1 MVSVRNS
8 GFRILTAA
16 LAALILATGMPE
28 GARAQSARILA
39 LGDSL
44 MAMHTLSGQSIA
56 DHLRHALGAQVV
68 NRSVPAAHMVYRLP
82 ITGSLGMSIPAQFR
96 KRDSGWDWVVMT
108 GGGNDLWLGC
118 QCSRCDRRIDK
129 MISADGTRGE
139 IPQLFAR
146 IQKTGAQVVYV
157 GYLRSPGIRT
167 PIEHCKDEGDELEA
181 RIARLAARVPGV
193 HYVSLH
199 DLVPP
204 GDTSYFA
211 IDGIHPSMKASRE
224 IAGRVATLMTEYGT
238 TPAPGLVTRDAS
250 R

>member
-1 MVSVRNS
+1 MFKSRN
-8 GFRILTAA
+8 LTVA
-16 LAALILATGMPE
+16 LAALTLVAGLAG
-28 GARAQSARILA
+28 GARAKSSRILA

-44 MAMHTLSGQSIA
+44 MAMNGITGHSIA
-56 DHLRHALGAQVV
+56 DYLRRSLGAQVV

-96 KRDSGWDWVVMT
+96 KSDRGWDWVVMT

-118 QCSRCDRRIDK
+118 QCAVCDRRIDK

-139 IPQLFAR
+139 IPQLFHR
-146 IQKTGAQVVYV
+146 VQQTGAQVVYV

-211 IDGIHPSMKASRE
+211 IDGIHPSVKASRE
-224 IAGRVATLMTEYGT
+224 IAARVVALMTKHGAR
-238 TPAPGLVTRDAS
+238 PAPGLVTRDVAQ
-250 R
+250 